1 MHLQDKLT
9 IDEKRRTRDGY
20 LTVNARVARA
30 GNVQLYSGSEVGRP
44 DLGTVRVYRPA
55 DEVFS
60 ADTMQSFAH
69 RPVTLGHPSRSVSS
83 TNWRDVAK
91 GWSDSEVVR
100 DGEFVR
106 VSMLL
111 ADADTIAAVEN
122 GTRELSMGYD
132 CSLDWTNGTSP
143 SGEAYDAIQRGIR
156 SNHIAV
162 VPHARGGSDLRL
174 GDSVGGNRKE
184 LHMMTDAEK
193 QTMRDSVRGMPL
205 YQAAKLPIYDN
216 IRGLTT
222 SGMRAERYYAI
233 LDGADANKS
242 IEPTEENIRALGDQL
257 AARQACER
265 DLNNGWRGDAAKPVN
280 DNRASAE
287 RQVARDGRSMTS
299 LSDRER
305 ADEAHRDYVDSLNN
319 WRNS

>member
-1 MHLQDKLT
+1 MHLNDRLT

-30 GNVQLYSGSEVGRP
+30 GNVQLYRGSEVDRP
-44 DLGTVRVYRPA
+44 DLDTVRVYRPA

-69 RPVTLGHPSRSVSS
+69 RPVTLGHPPSSVSS

-91 GWSDSEVVR
+91 GWSDGEVIR

-132 CSLDWTNGTSP
+132 CSLQWTSGVSP

-162 VPHARGGSDLRL
+162 VPQARGGSELRL
-174 GDSVGGNRKE
+174 GDSAGQNGKE
-184 LHMMTDAEK
+184 FRTMTDADRLA
-193 QTMRDSVRGMPL
+193 MRDRVRGMPL
-205 YQAAKLPIYDN
+205 DEAAALPIYDEF
-216 IRGLTT
+216 RGIFDDGGVPLERL
-222 SGMRAERYYAI
+222 RA
-233 LDGADANKS
+233 LHDGAVSSAGASCDGQDRVEAYRDHMIEQMRDAHVS
-242 IEPTEENIRALGDQL
+242 A
-257 AARQACER
+257 
-265 DLNNGWRGDAAKPVN
+265 VN
-280 DNRASAE
+280 DNRPKTLQYAA
-287 RQVARDGRSMTS
+287 DGRPMSQLTDS
-299 LSDRER
+299 ER
-305 ADEAHRDYVDSLNN
+305 AREQMIHDMGNAHRP
-319 WRNS
+319 

>member
-30 GNVQLYSGSEVGRP
+30 GNVQLYTGAEVGRP
-44 DLGTVRVYRPA
+44 DLATVRVYRPA

-69 RPVTLGHPSRSVSS
+69 RPVTLGHPSQSVSS

-91 GWSDSEVVR
+91 GWSDGEVVR

-132 CSLDWTNGTSP
+132 CSLDWTSGTSP

-156 SNHIAV
+156 SNHIAC
-162 VPHARGGSDLRL
+162 VPQARGGSELRI
-174 GDSVGGNRKE
+174 GDSAGGNRKE
-184 LHMMTDAEK
+184 LHMMNDAE
-193 QTMRDSVRGMPL
+193 QRNMRDSVRGMSL
-205 YQAAKLPIYDN
+205 DQAAALPIYDN
-216 IRGLTT
+216 VRGAVM
-222 SGMRAERYYAI
+222 SGMPAEKYCAI
-233 LDGADANKS
+233 IDGAIAGGQGMTN
-242 IEPTEENIRALGDQL
+242 DQARVE
-257 AARQACER
+257 AARDAMI
-265 DLNNGWRGDAAKPVN
+265 DSYNDWRKPVN
-280 DNRASAE
+280 DNSQRH
-287 RQVARDGRSMTS
+287 VARDGRPMAALT
-299 LSDRER
+299 DRER
-305 ADEAHRDYVDSLNN
+305 ADEAYRDSVDSLNGA
-319 WRNS
+319 WRNE